1 MFFRSKAP
9 NMQQIAVTNMRKLV
23 DFFFNGTKW
32 VLTLAPAIVLQT

>member
-23 DFFFNGTKW
+23 DFFNGTKW